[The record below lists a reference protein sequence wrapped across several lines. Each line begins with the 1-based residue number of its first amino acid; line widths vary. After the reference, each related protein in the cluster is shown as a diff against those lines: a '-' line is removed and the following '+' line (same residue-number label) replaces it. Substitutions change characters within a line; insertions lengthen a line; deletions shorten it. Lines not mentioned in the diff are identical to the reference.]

1 MGAQAAPLMPLELC
15 SYNNSLDKMVIVRC
29 FGSNGFYLE
38 RVVFPF
44 EILNFQAPSEAEIEV
59 WCHSIGGP
67 ELVSTDSIENLKT
80 AAPPA
85 QASAVLTS

>member
-1 MGAQAAPLMPLELC
+1 
-15 SYNNSLDKMVIVRC
+15 MVIVRC

-59 WCHSIGGP
+59 WCHNIGGP
-67 ELVSTDSIENLKT
+67 ELVSTDSIENLKA

-85 QASAVLTS
+85 KVSAVLTS